1 MCGTRGVRIPTPFQ
15 EQNEMT
21 MTRNIYNR
29 IAIILTAAMAAASCS
44 VKEDRTPC
52 PCWLDIDIT
61 SCAEHARE
69 VTLAGWNGTRV
80 FFEKVAVADYP
91 DVYETTVT
99 KGMVTSTAFCGLH
112 ESTLEG
118 SRILIPEGKQ
128 ADQIRAHAALVDC
141 TGESARDKVELCRQY
156 ATVYLSMKGEEDVP
170 NPYDIEIVTDICGID
185 ITSLSPVEGSFR
197 FAPQSDGDGVWI
209 FRLPRLKEETPVT
222 ARMLLEGSLVDEL
235 PLDSWIR
242 QTGYSWLEKDLKEI
256 YIGVDYA
263 AGKVS
268 VTVQGWEEGES
279 MDIII

>member
-1 MCGTRGVRIPTPFQ
+1 
-15 EQNEMT
+15 MT

-61 SCAEHARE
+61 SCAEHTRE
-69 VTLAGWNGTRV
+69 VTLAGWSGSRV
-80 FFEKVAVADYP
+80 CSEKVAVADYP
-91 DVYETTVT
+91 DVYETTVS
-99 KGMVTSTAFCGLH
+99 KGMVTSTAFCGLR
-112 ESTLEG
+112 ESNLEG

-141 TGESARDKVELCRQY
+141 TGESARDNVELCRQY

-185 ITSLSPVEGSFR
+185 ITSLSPVEGAFK
-197 FAPQSDGDGVWI
+197 FVPESDGDGVWI
-209 FRLPRLKEETPVT
+209 FRLPRLKEDTPVT
-222 ARMLLEGSLVDEL
+222 ARMILEGSIVDEL

-242 QTGYSWLEKDLKEI
+242 QTGYSWLERDLKEI
-256 YIGVDYA
+256 YIGMDYA

-268 VTVQGWEEGES
+268 VTVQGWDEGECI
-279 MDIII
+279 DIII

>member
-1 MCGTRGVRIPTPFQ
+1 MKRFT
-15 EQNEMT
+15 
-21 MTRNIYNR
+21 NIKS
-29 IAIILTAAMAAASCS
+29 IAMLTVAISAISCS
-44 VKEDRTPC
+44 IKEDRTPC

-61 SCAEHARE
+61 SCAEHTRE

-80 FFEKVAVADYP
+80 FSEKVAVADYP
-91 DVYETTVT
+91 DVYETKVT
-99 KGMVTSTAFCGLH
+99 KGMVTSTAFCGLR
-112 ESTLEG
+112 ESALDG

-128 ADQIRAHAALVDC
+128 SDQIRAHAALVDC

-185 ITSLSPVEGSFR
+185 ITSLSPVEGAFR

-209 FRLPRLKEETPVT
+209 FRLPRLKEDTPVT
-222 ARMLLEGSLVDEL
+222 ARMILEGSLVDEF

-242 QTGYSWLEKDLKEI
+242 QTGYSWLERDLKEI

>member
-1 MCGTRGVRIPTPFQ
+1 
-15 EQNEMT
+15 MT

-80 FFEKVAVADYP
+80 FSEKVAVADYP

-99 KGMVTSTAFCGLH
+99 KGMVTSTAFCGLR
-112 ESTLEG
+112 ESTLDS

-128 ADQIRAHAALVDC
+128 ADQIRAHASLVDC

-170 NPYDIEIVTDICGID
+170 NPYEIEIVTDICGID
-185 ITSLSPVEGSFR
+185 ITSLSPVKGAFR

-209 FRLPRLKEETPVT
+209 FRLPRLKEDTPVT

-242 QTGYSWLEKDLKEI
+242 QTGYSWLERDLKEI

-268 VTVQGWEEGES
+268 VTVQGWDEGES
-279 MDIII
+279 IDIII